1 MSVLFK
7 SVSAEA
13 CFVTTVSLPSRA
25 TSRTC
30 TWLSDVCEVI
40 TKLVGADELDVS
52 TARAETCGVSWF
64 TATVKI

>member
-30 TWLSDVCEVI
+30 TWLSDVSVVI
-40 TKLVGADELDVS
+40 TKLVGANEPTGS
-52 TARAETCGVSWF
+52 TALAETCGVSWF